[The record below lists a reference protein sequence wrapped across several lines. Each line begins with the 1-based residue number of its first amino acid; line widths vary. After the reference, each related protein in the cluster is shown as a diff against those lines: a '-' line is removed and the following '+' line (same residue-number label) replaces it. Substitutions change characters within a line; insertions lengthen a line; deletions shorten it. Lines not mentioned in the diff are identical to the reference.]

1 MPKNLKWKVP
11 LIVILIAIAIMALYP
26 PADAPIKTE
35 TITEINGK
43 VVDRTIIKDSLFS
56 FLFKSPIIKET
67 ILKKETN
74 EKGETVIQKNI
85 EYIARGQIKL
95 GLDLRGGSELLYKI
109 KAEEGQM
116 HPGLTDE
123 IIALL
128 EKRIDPQGVL
138 EYRLQQQGMRRIL
151 IQVPGATKSETESLK
166 DRITRL
172 GKLEFRLAAAPD
184 SIEYS
189 DAKAGKTVP
198 GLLQALA

>member
-1 MPKNLKWKVP
+1 MSMNFKWKIP

-35 TITEINGK
+35 KITEINGK
-43 VVDRTIIKDSLFS
+43 VVDRTIIEDSLFS
-56 FLFKSPIIKET
+56 FLFKSPIINET

-74 EKGETVIQKNI
+74 EKGETEIQKNV

-109 KAEEGQM
+109 KAEEGEL

-128 EKRIDPQGVL
+128 ENL
-138 EYRLQQQGMRRIL
+138 F
-151 IQVPGATKSETESLK
+151 PGGIKELAVTKHSSPRTEPSI
-166 DRITRL
+166 IT
-172 GKLEFRLAAAPD
+172 A
-184 SIEYS
+184 
-189 DAKAGKTVP
+189 
-198 GLLQALA
+198 